1 MFLRKLELQGFKS
14 FADKISLDLSHGITA
29 VVGPNGSGKSN
40 ITDALRW
47 LLGESEARNLRGG
60 KVEDLIFAGTKD
72 RPRMGMA
79 QASMYFDNSSGFFPV
94 DYKEVSVSRR
104 LSRDGESEILLN
116 KSEIRLKDV
125 IDFFAKSRMGA
136 RGLSIVSQG
145 ESDIF
150 INSTPLERREMIE
163 EILGLKE
170 YQIKKA
176 EAVRRLKNTG
186 FNLEKANALIDELAT
201 HLRMLKKQ
209 VSRYEGR
216 EEIAGELNE
225 LENRYYGSRLKK
237 IKDALLKLQPALKD
251 AEKEL
256 SKQEVVTKKLEAEI
270 TDVRNSGPETD
281 EKIKVI
287 QEKRKN
293 SLDRKFNFQKDLN
306 RLETRLELTQN
317 LPDVKE
323 VNLLAALKDVRNL
336 AYASVEE
343 GTLERLKDT
352 VSKIVSLIDN
362 LFSKG
367 NDASGE
373 LKKSMAKLE
382 ADIKQTDKELKDLDI
397 AEADSTKHIRQF
409 NEKFK
414 EIFIAFESERNKLI
428 KLKDEK
434 NSLVFESEKLDIKLK
449 DLSVQILEIG
459 RKASD
464 FDVWS
469 GVPLEDE
476 EVAVRRMFRLRG
488 ELSAIGE
495 IDQNTVKDYKETEE
509 RHTFL
514 VDQVSD
520 LEKAVTDLNKLI
532 EDLDYKIRHEFNSA
546 ISHISEEFNKYINAL
561 FGGGK
566 AKLTVEEEKD
576 ERVLDVEVEGLEVQ
590 ANEKVESGVYIDVS
604 FPRKRLKGLEVLS
617 GGEKALVSIAA
628 LFALI
633 SVSPPPFLVL
643 DEIDAPL
650 DEINAR
656 RFGELLKNF
665 SKKTQFL
672 IVTHNRATM
681 EAADVL
687 YGVTMS
693 ADGTSQVLSIKL
705 N

>member
-47 LLGESEARNLRGG
+47 LLGEREARNLRGG

-186 FNLEKANALIDELAT
+186 FNLEKANALIDELAP

-576 ERVLDVEVEGLEVQ
+576 ERALDVEVEGLEVQ

-705 N
+705 S

>member
-47 LLGESEARNLRGG
+47 LLGEREARNLRGG

-186 FNLEKANALIDELAT
+186 FNLEKANALIGELAP

-495 IDQNTVKDYKETEE
+495 IDQNTIKDYKETEE

-576 ERVLDVEVEGLEVQ
+576 ERALDVEVEGLEVQ

>member
-47 LLGESEARNLRGG
+47 LLGEREARNLRGG

-125 IDFFAKSRMGA
+125 IDFF
-136 RGLSIVSQG
+136 
-145 ESDIF
+145 

-186 FNLEKANALIDELAT
+186 FNLEKANALIGELAP

-576 ERVLDVEVEGLEVQ
+576 ERALDVEVEGLEAQ

-693 ADGTSQVLSIKL
+693 ADGTSQEIGRA
-705 N
+705 

>member
-47 LLGESEARNLRGG
+47 LLGEREARNLRGG

-186 FNLEKANALIDELAT
+186 FNLEKANALIGELAP

-576 ERVLDVEVEGLEVQ
+576 ERALDVEVEGLEVQ

>member
-47 LLGESEARNLRGG
+47 LLGEREARNLRGG

-94 DYKEVSVSRR
+94 DYK
-104 LSRDGESEILLN
+104 
-116 KSEIRLKDV
+116 DV
-125 IDFFAKSRMGA
+125 FDFFAKSRMGA

-186 FNLEKANALIDELAT
+186 FNLEKANALIGELAP
-201 HLRMLKKQ
+201 HLRMLKKH
-209 VSRYEGR
+209 VSRYEGK

-237 IKDALLKLQPALKD
+237 IKNALLKLQPALKD

-509 RHTFL
+509 MHTFL

-576 ERVLDVEVEGLEVQ
+576 ERALDVEGEGLEVQ

-693 ADGTSQVLSIKL
+693 ADGTSQEIGRA
-705 N
+705 

>member
-1 MFLRKLELQGFKS
+1 M
-14 FADKISLDLSHGITA
+14 
-29 VVGPNGSGKSN
+29 
-40 ITDALRW
+40 
-47 LLGESEARNLRGG
+47 
-60 KVEDLIFAGTKD
+60 
-72 RPRMGMA
+72 
-79 QASMYFDNSSGFFPV
+79 
-94 DYKEVSVSRR
+94 
-104 LSRDGESEILLN
+104 
-116 KSEIRLKDV
+116 
-125 IDFFAKSRMGA
+125 
-136 RGLSIVSQG
+136 
-145 ESDIF
+145 
-150 INSTPLERREMIE
+150 
-163 EILGLKE
+163 
-170 YQIKKA
+170 
-176 EAVRRLKNTG
+176 RRLKNTG
-186 FNLEKANALIDELAT
+186 FNLEKANALIGELAP

-576 ERVLDVEVEGLEVQ
+576 ESVLDVEVEGLEVQ

>member
-47 LLGESEARNLRGG
+47 LLGEREARNLRGG

-186 FNLEKANALIDELAT
+186 FNLEKANALIDELAP

-576 ERVLDVEVEGLEVQ
+576 ERALDVEVEGLEVQ

>member
-47 LLGESEARNLRGG
+47 LLGEREARNLRGG

-186 FNLEKANALIDELAT
+186 FNLEKANALIGELAP

-251 AEKEL
+251 AGKEL

-495 IDQNTVKDYKETEE
+495 IDQNTIKDYKETEE

-576 ERVLDVEVEGLEVQ
+576 ERALDVEVEGLEAQ

>member
-47 LLGESEARNLRGG
+47 LLGEREARNLRGG

-186 FNLEKANALIDELAT
+186 FNLEKANALIGELAP

-495 IDQNTVKDYKETEE
+495 IDQNTIKDYKETEE

>member
-1 MFLRKLELQGFKS
+1 
-14 FADKISLDLSHGITA
+14 
-29 VVGPNGSGKSN
+29 
-40 ITDALRW
+40 
-47 LLGESEARNLRGG
+47 
-60 KVEDLIFAGTKD
+60 
-72 RPRMGMA
+72 
-79 QASMYFDNSSGFFPV
+79 
-94 DYKEVSVSRR
+94 
-104 LSRDGESEILLN
+104 
-116 KSEIRLKDV
+116 
-125 IDFFAKSRMGA
+125 
-136 RGLSIVSQG
+136 
-145 ESDIF
+145 
-150 INSTPLERREMIE
+150 MIE

-186 FNLEKANALIDELAT
+186 FNLEKANALIGELAP

-495 IDQNTVKDYKETEE
+495 IDQNTIKDYKETEE

-576 ERVLDVEVEGLEVQ
+576 ERALDVEVEGLEVQ

>member
-47 LLGESEARNLRGG
+47 LLGEREARNLRGG

-186 FNLEKANALIDELAT
+186 FNLEKANALIGELAP

>member
-47 LLGESEARNLRGG
+47 LLGEREARNLRGG

-186 FNLEKANALIDELAT
+186 FNLEKANALIGELAP

-495 IDQNTVKDYKETEE
+495 IDQNTIKDYKETEE

-576 ERVLDVEVEGLEVQ
+576 ERALDVEVEGLEVQ

-604 FPRKRLKGLEVLS
+604 FPRKSLKGLEVLS